1 MTKTLVVLRDR
12 HRGRETERERERVV
26 HYKRVRKKRP
36 QVPFLFPSF
45 ASSSSFTHPFIF
57 TKYNPF
63 FLCIRHAFIH
73 HQPPEKSQRRA
84 KTRQKAKKRQMQ

>member
-1 MTKTLVVLRDR
+1 LFITR
-12 HRGRETERERERVV
+12 ERERE
-26 HYKRVRKKRP
+26 KKRP

-45 ASSSSFTHPFIF
+45 ASSSFFTHPIIF

-84 KTRQKAKKRQMQ
+84 KTRQKADKKTNAIE